1 MSSYVCRIFPFRG
14 FTFLLAFVCAISSGH
29 TYRNDNMMHE
39 LAGQAQLKLNALHL
53 TEPATSKVK
62 KCEITISDE
71 GFFRYRRTFLNGKQ
85 EYYSFNLS
93 RLKTLDYIGNTESG
107 TLAVRTMEDDV
118 IVQTYNDRSGN
129 VDSMSVNL
137 SIMMGKIEP
146 EDLNDLHNKLFEM
159 KRLLKGN

>member
-1 MSSYVCRIFPFRG
+1 MSSFFCRIFPLGGKFVILALCLIISA
-14 FTFLLAFVCAISSGH
+14 FTYKSDELMHQLAEQ
-29 TYRNDNMMHE
+29 T
-39 LAGQAQLKLNALHL
+39 QAKLNVLHL
-53 TEPATSKVK
+53 TEPESMKIK

-71 GFFRYRRTFLNGKQ
+71 GFLRYRKTFLSGKQ

-107 TLAVRTMEDDV
+107 NLAVKTIEDDV

-129 VDSMSVNL
+129 VDSMSVGLN
-137 SIMMGKIEP
+137 IIVGKLEP

-159 KRLLKGN
+159 KRLLRAN